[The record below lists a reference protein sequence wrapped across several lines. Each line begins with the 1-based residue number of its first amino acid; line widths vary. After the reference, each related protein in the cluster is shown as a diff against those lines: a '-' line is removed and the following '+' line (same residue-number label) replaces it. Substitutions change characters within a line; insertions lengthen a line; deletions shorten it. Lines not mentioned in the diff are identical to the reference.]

1 MVRTYLINKN
11 KFAKKSSEP
20 EIKSK
25 QIAPN
30 ELTTNKIDKA
40 NEKRRYYID
49 KNSKSEEEE
58 NLGGSS
64 ISNGEEC
71 EKIETVEQSNL
82 RNFVG
87 LHSRPKLGS
96 LPSFIPFGNL

>member
-25 QIAPN
+25 QFNPN
-30 ELTTNKIDKA
+30 ELAMNKIEKA
-40 NEKRRYYID
+40 NEKRRYYVE
-49 KNSKSEEEE
+49 KKSKSEE
-58 NLGGSS
+58 NLSGSS
-64 ISNGEEC
+64 LSNREEC

-82 RNFVG
+82 KNFVG

-96 LPSFIPFGNL
+96 LPSFIPFGDL

>member
-25 QIAPN
+25 QFDPN
-30 ELTTNKIDKA
+30 ELAMNKIEKA
-40 NEKRRYYID
+40 NEKRRYYVE
-49 KNSKSEEEE
+49 KKSKSEE
-58 NLGGSS
+58 NLSGSS
-64 ISNGEEC
+64 LSNREEC
-71 EKIETVEQSNL
+71 EKIEMVEQSNL
-82 RNFVG
+82 KNFVG

-96 LPSFIPFGNL
+96 LPSFIPFADL